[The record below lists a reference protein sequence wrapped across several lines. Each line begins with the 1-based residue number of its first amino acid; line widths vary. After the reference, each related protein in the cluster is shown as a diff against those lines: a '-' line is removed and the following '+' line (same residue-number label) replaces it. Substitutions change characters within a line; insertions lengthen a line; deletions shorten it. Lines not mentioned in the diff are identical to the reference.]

1 MQQALYAETYVTS
14 PDHPWLVFLHG
25 FGGSTQMFR
34 KQLSCFRER
43 FNLLLLDLPGH
54 GRSRSGIAERGIRR
68 FEDVADMVAETL
80 KKYNIEKACFVC
92 VSLGTLVYAA
102 LQNKYPELV
111 HGAILCGAVA
121 GVNLAWRGLLAV
133 LDRLKHRFPHRFLL
147 WAFAWVLLPRKSHA
161 KSRRFFIESGKLLT
175 REEFLAWFS
184 LIVQDM
190 NVLKDTAVE
199 QLQNVTFIS
208 GTEDFTFIKGVKEL
222 VSAAKDVRLTLL
234 RRCGHVCS
242 LQRPQEFNDLSLEFL
257 SSLGIDAAAT
267 NHHTKETDHH
277 G

>member
-1 MQQALYAETYVTS
+1 MQQVLYAETYIKDENS
-14 PDHPWLVFLHG
+14 DWLVFLHG
-25 FGGSTQMFR
+25 FGGSTQMFK
-34 KQLSCFRER
+34 KQLSYFKDR

-54 GRSRSGIAERGIRR
+54 GRSLAGIAERGIHR
-68 FEDVADMVAETL
+68 FEGVADMVAETL

-92 VSLGTLVYAA
+92 VSLGTLVFAA
-102 LQNKYPELV
+102 LQAKYPELV
-111 HGAILCGAVA
+111 NGAILCGAVA
-121 GVNLAWRGLLAV
+121 GVNLAWRVLLAV
-133 LDRLKHRFPHRFLL
+133 LNQIKYIFPHRFLL
-147 WAFAWVLLPRKSHA
+147 WAFAWILLPWKSHA

-184 LIVQDM
+184 LIVEDM

-199 QLQNVTFIS
+199 HLKNVTFIS
-208 GTEDFTFIKGVKEL
+208 GTEDFTFLKGVKQL

-242 LQRPQEFNDLSLEFL
+242 LQRPGEFNELTMEFL
-257 SSLGIDAAAT
+257 NEMPVQSPE
-267 NHHTKETDHH
+267 KETNNH